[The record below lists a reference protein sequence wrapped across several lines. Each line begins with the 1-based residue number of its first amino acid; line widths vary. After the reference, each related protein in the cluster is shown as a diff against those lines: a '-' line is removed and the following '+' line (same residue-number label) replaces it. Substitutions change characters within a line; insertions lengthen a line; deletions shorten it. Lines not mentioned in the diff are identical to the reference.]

1 MSPRS
6 IIRTTV
12 DTSLKAA
19 RLPVDTANRVLGRS
33 SLPIDA
39 VDATVRET
47 AGRLLGDDQM
57 RTDGVRRRVATEKRV
72 EAERLRSAAQT
83 VEHQADVKAQKQK
96 EQAAAEREQAAEQA
110 KARKQQAAE
119 QAKARKQQ
127 AAERERKRKAKEAEA
142 AKDRREAEEADAKR
156 ARLRALDDADAAL
169 AEREKALVAEDEAS
183 RLKAAAANAKAA
195 RKA

>member
-33 SLPIDA
+33 PLAIDA

-47 AGRLLGDDQM
+47 AGRLLGDDEL
-57 RTDGVRRRVATEKRV
+57 RADGVRRRVATEKRV
-72 EAERLRSAAQT
+72 EAERLRGAAKT
-83 VEHQADVKAQKQK
+83 VEQHADAEAEERKQQAVAKREEADETAKQ
-96 EQAAAEREQAAEQA
+96 
-110 KARKQQAAE
+110 RKQQAAK
-119 QAKARKQQ
+119 QAQERKQQ
-127 AAERERKRKAKEAEA
+127 AAARERQRKAEGAEA
-142 AKDRREAEEADAKR
+142 AAER
-156 ARLRALDDADAAL
+156 T
-169 AEREKALVAEDEAS
+169 EREKALVAEDEAS
-183 RLKAAAANAKAA
+183 RLKAAAGNAKAA